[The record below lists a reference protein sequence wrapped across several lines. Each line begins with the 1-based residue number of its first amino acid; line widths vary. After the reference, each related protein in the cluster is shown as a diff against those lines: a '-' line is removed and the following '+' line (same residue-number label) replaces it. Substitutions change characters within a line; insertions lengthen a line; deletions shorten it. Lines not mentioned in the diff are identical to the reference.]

1 MIRRQSLSA
10 YTPSN
15 TDPAILQRIFV
26 QREEL
31 LSLIVKRLCN
41 SATTGDMY
49 HALLVGPRGSGK
61 THFVSLVEWEFRQ
74 RNELANNLRICWLG
88 EDDSFTALIYLA
100 FGIARQLAVA
110 YPKEFPADFKEAVR
124 GLPQQ
129 DAALAILRNV
139 ISNLGDRT
147 LLLITENLDQTF
159 PSLGKNG
166 RAAWRAFLQEN
177 RCIATL
183 ATSQLLFDDVSK
195 RDEAFFGFFD
205 IHHLEALSVNDAHE
219 LIRRISIEQ
228 KKRELINYLSTAEGR
243 YRVRA
248 LHYLAGG
255 NHRMYVLLS
264 EFLTRDTLDSLV
276 NAFEDLAEEMTPYFQ
291 ERMRAL
297 PDQQRQIAQ
306 CLCDAE
312 GAMTVKNIA
321 GETFIDERTVSKQL
335 SNLKTRRYVCS
346 VKRGKESYYDMAEP
360 LMRLCLEVKNQR
372 GEPLRMVVRFLKAW
386 FPESTLTTK
395 SEITKLDARVDAYSQ
410 MAVLTNSAFNDA
422 IAQTIDKE
430 ISTKIYE
437 GSFAEASALA
447 RELQF
452 ANKPGALLREAQL
465 AELQGEGFE
474 HALTKYT
481 AVIEMAEAP
490 VEQRAMALRYRGWT
504 YGQQGEIELKLTDY
518 TAVIEMAEAPAE
530 QRAIAQ
536 CGRGVTYG
544 QQGEIELE
552 LADYTAVIE
561 MAEAP
566 AEQRAIAQRDRGV
579 AYGQQGEIELALA
592 DYTAVIEMAEVPV
605 EERAGARN
613 SRGTAYWQV
622 GQFES
627 AAEDFKA
634 VLSTNESGVSDSK
647 HVIALFNLV
656 EPLIAIATLEE
667 VLKTLDRALSLRKK
681 HALEF
686 AGTPKDIL
694 SMILKRPKTDW
705 SNYCSGIATRYIE
718 NDLVDQLGQ
727 GLTRSIELLDMGDFT
742 AAARCEWVSIWRAVG
757 DPHDGLSI
765 PLRCLDAAV
774 AVINSDPPS
783 DVPLLGLPPEMRTLV
798 RPMLNVTLGEDHG
811 GYANSSYKC
820 N

>member
-15 TDPAILQRIFV
+15 TDPEILQRIFV

-49 HALLVGPRGSGK
+49 HALLIGPRGSGK
-61 THFVSLVEWEFRQ
+61 THFVSLVEWELRK
-74 RNELANNLRICWLG
+74 RSELSKNLRICWLG

-110 YPKEFPADFKEAVR
+110 YPKEFPADFKESVR
-124 GLPQQ
+124 GLPPQ

-205 IHHLEALSVNDAHE
+205 IHHLEALSVTDAHE

-228 KKRELINYLSTAEGR
+228 KKRELVNYLSTAEGR

-276 NAFEDLAEEMTPYFQ
+276 DAFEDLAEEMTPYFQ

-312 GAMTVKNIA
+312 GAMTVKSIA

-346 VKRGKESYYDMAEP
+346 VRRGKESYYDMAEP

-395 SEITKLDARVDAYSQ
+395 SEITKVDARVDAYSQ
-410 MAVLTNSAFNDA
+410 MAVLTNSTFNDV
-422 IAQTIDKE
+422 IAQNINKE
-430 ISTKIYE
+430 ISAKIYE
-437 GSFAEASALA
+437 GSFAEASALT

-452 ANKPGALLREAQL
+452 ANKPDALLREAQL
-465 AELQGEGFE
+465 AELQGEGYE
-474 HALTKYT
+474 HAVTKYT
-481 AVIEMAEAP
+481 AVIEMVAAP
-490 VEQRAMALRYRGWT
+490 VEQRAMAQRDRGVA
-504 YGQQGEIELKLTDY
+504 YGQQGELELALADF

-530 QRAIAQ
+530 QRA
-536 CGRGVTYG
+536 
-544 QQGEIELE
+544 
-552 LADYTAVIE
+552 D
-561 MAEAP
+561 
-566 AEQRAIAQRDRGV
+566 
-579 AYGQQGEIELALA
+579 AL
-592 DYTAVIEMAEVPV
+592 
-605 EERAGARN
+605 N
-613 SRGTAYWQV
+613 SRGTTYWQV

-634 VLSTNESGVSDSK
+634 VLSMNESSVSDSAY
-647 HVIALFNLV
+647 VIASFNLV

-667 VLKTLDRALSLRKK
+667 VLKTLDRAMSLRKK
-681 HALEF
+681 YALEF
-686 AGTPKDIL
+686 AGTPQDIL
-694 SMILKRPKTDW
+694 SMILKRPRSDW
-705 SNYCSGIATRYIE
+705 SNYCPQIAKRYIE
-718 NDLVDQLGQ
+718 NDLVDQFGQ
-727 GLTRSIELLDMGDFT
+727 GLTRTIELLDKGDFT
-742 AAARCEWVSIWRAVG
+742 AAARCEWVSIWRDVG

-765 PLRCLDAAV
+765 PLQCLDAAV
-774 AVINSDPPS
+774 AVMNSDPPS
-783 DVPLLGLPPEMRTLV
+783 DVPLLRLPPEMRKLV
-798 RPMLNVTLGEDHG
+798 RPMLNTTLGEDHG
-811 GYANSSYKC
+811 G
-820 N
+820 

>member
-490 VEQRAMALRYRGWT
+490 
-504 YGQQGEIELKLTDY
+504 
-518 TAVIEMAEAPAE
+518 
-530 QRAIAQ
+530 
-536 CGRGVTYG
+536 
-544 QQGEIELE
+544 
-552 LADYTAVIE
+552 
-561 MAEAP
+561 

>member
-1 MIRRQSLSA
+1 
-10 YTPSN
+10 
-15 TDPAILQRIFV
+15 
-26 QREEL
+26 
-31 LSLIVKRLCN
+31 
-41 SATTGDMY
+41 
-49 HALLVGPRGSGK
+49 
-61 THFVSLVEWEFRQ
+61 
-74 RNELANNLRICWLG
+74 
-88 EDDSFTALIYLA
+88 
-100 FGIARQLAVA
+100 
-110 YPKEFPADFKEAVR
+110 
-124 GLPQQ
+124 
-129 DAALAILRNV
+129 
-139 ISNLGDRT
+139 
-147 LLLITENLDQTF
+147 
-159 PSLGKNG
+159 
-166 RAAWRAFLQEN
+166 
-177 RCIATL
+177 
-183 ATSQLLFDDVSK
+183 
-195 RDEAFFGFFD
+195 
-205 IHHLEALSVNDAHE
+205 
-219 LIRRISIEQ
+219 
-228 KKRELINYLSTAEGR
+228 
-243 YRVRA
+243 
-248 LHYLAGG
+248 
-255 NHRMYVLLS
+255 
-264 EFLTRDTLDSLV
+264 
-276 NAFEDLAEEMTPYFQ
+276 
-291 ERMRAL
+291 
-297 PDQQRQIAQ
+297 
-306 CLCDAE
+306 
-312 GAMTVKNIA
+312 
-321 GETFIDERTVSKQL
+321 
-335 SNLKTRRYVCS
+335 
-346 VKRGKESYYDMAEP
+346 
-360 LMRLCLEVKNQR
+360 
-372 GEPLRMVVRFLKAW
+372 
-386 FPESTLTTK
+386 
-395 SEITKLDARVDAYSQ
+395 
-410 MAVLTNSAFNDA
+410 
-422 IAQTIDKE
+422 
-430 ISTKIYE
+430 
-437 GSFAEASALA
+437 
-447 RELQF
+447 
-452 ANKPGALLREAQL
+452 
-465 AELQGEGFE
+465 
-474 HALTKYT
+474 
-481 AVIEMAEAP
+481 
-490 VEQRAMALRYRGWT
+490 MALCGRGVT
-504 YGQQGEIELKLTDY
+504 YGQQGEIELKLADY
-518 TAVIEMAEAPAE
+518 TAVIEMADAPVEQRAMALRGRGVTYGQQGEIELELADYTAVIEMADAPAE

-536 CGRGVTYG
+536 RYRGLTYG